1 MATEL
6 DLNEEDGGSVWDE
19 AGRQVPGD
27 LASKPLQ
34 GHRSHFLLGKAWWW
48 CSHVGLLPV
57 LES

>member
-6 DLNEEDGGSVWDE
+6 DLNEEDGGSVRDE

-34 GHRSHFLLGKAWWW
+34 GRLSHFLLGKAWWR
-48 CSHVGLLPV
+48 CSHVGPLPV